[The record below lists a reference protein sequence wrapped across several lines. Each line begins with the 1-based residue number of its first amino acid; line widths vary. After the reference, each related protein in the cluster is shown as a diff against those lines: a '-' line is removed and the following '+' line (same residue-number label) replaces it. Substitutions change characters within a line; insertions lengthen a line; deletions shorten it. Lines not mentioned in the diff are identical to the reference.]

1 MATIKKTTYIN
12 TELEWAEAQL
22 KSWKAYVDANPL
34 HELKDRIEWKPTAK
48 GGMLPMVIAS
58 IEAQGKFVQE
68 TMKNYLALVEVV
80 SPDPS
85 GLSENCV
92 EAPVDICTS
101 ELEIPLGSCVIE
113 VEIMR
118 PSESAV
124 CEVEEPSMVGAV
136 VRIVPSG

>member
-1 MATIKKTTYIN
+1 MMATTIKKTTYIN

-80 SPDPS
+80 DKLRSMEEAKVEVRGKGELS
-85 GLSENCV
+85 G
-92 EAPVDICTS
+92 A
-101 ELEIPLGSCVIE
+101 
-113 VEIMR
+113 
-118 PSESAV
+118 A
-124 CEVEEPSMVGAV
+124 EEWLKN
-136 VRIVPSG
+136 RK